1 MEKTPVDKLKFT
13 IFVVADVIVSGVLFF
28 MEMEY
33 KAQFI
38 YILFCCKFIL
48 LLCFYASMLLCF
60 YASMLLCF
68 YASMLLCFYASML
81 PRTCDA
87 LRSCIFSLAVLDVCS
102 IMFAGAFSVFS
113 VVMYRL

>member
-1 MEKTPVDKLKFT
+1 M
-13 IFVVADVIVSGVLFF
+13 VADVVVSRVLFF

-33 KAQFI
+33 EAQFI
-38 YILFCCKFIL
+38 YIFFFVVSSF
-48 LLCFYASMLLCF
+48 CFYASMLLCF

-68 YASMLLCFYASML
+68 YAPMLQSL

>member
-60 YASMLLCF
+60 YASML
-68 YASMLLCFYASML
+68 

>member
-68 YASMLLCFYASML
+68 YASML
-81 PRTCDA
+81 PRTCAA

>member
-1 MEKTPVDKLKFT
+1 MEKTPIDKLKFT

-33 KAQFI
+33 NTQFI

-60 YASMLLCF
+60 NRFPERVTRYE
-68 YASMLLCFYASML
+68 
-81 PRTCDA
+81 
-87 LRSCIFSLAVLDVCS
+87 V
-102 IMFAGAFSVFS
+102 AFF
-113 VVMYRL
+113 L